1 MKKYINYLIVILT
14 ITIIC
19 YSVNTYGQCV
29 NCENTQTS
37 GSNSSAIGFGTKAL
51 ESNSFASG
59 DNSEASGITSTALGY
74 FSKAEGNYSFATG
87 YNSYALGDL
96 SFAIGQNA
104 NALHVRTYAL
114 GTSVLSSYTGAFT
127 IGSYLEANAA
137 FSMVIGKGY
146 NEDNKLVNN
155 HYRSLMIGFNSK
167 KPTLFVSP
175 SPLSAGHN
183 STGKVGIGIAGEISN
198 PLLAKLHIRSDDNEP
213 ANLFLEPT
221 NWTSD
226 FNAEIWLGNQAHGIS
241 AEVNQ
246 GLVFKT
252 DNYFLFNQGNVG
264 IGLNNPA
271 YTLDVNG
278 SINFNGELLFNGS
291 TYNPSPWA
299 QNGNNIYYNNGKVGI
314 GTTNFVGNYDL
325 YVGNGILTNE
335 VMVKH
340 PSQWY
345 DYVFE
350 PDYNLKTLNELED
363 YIQQNKHLPDVPTA
377 EEINENGF
385 GLGKMNGIL
394 LKKIEELT
402 LYIIEQQKAI
412 ERQNKD
418 IILLKNKMYNK

>member
-1 MKKYINYLIVILT
+1 MKKLLIIMMFT
-14 ITIIC
+14 ISTLS
-19 YSVNTYGQCV
+19 YSYGQCI

-155 HYRSLMIGFNSK
+155 HYRSLMIGFDSK
-167 KPTLFVSP
+167 KPTLFISP

-183 STGKVGIGIAGEISN
+183 STGKVGIGIAGDSGN
-198 PLLAKLHIRSDDNEP
+198 PLLAKLHIRSDDNES

-221 NWTSD
+221 NWTSE

-252 DNYFLFNQGNVG
+252 ENYYLFNQGNM
-264 IGLNNPA
+264 
-271 YTLDVNG
+271 
-278 SINFNGELLFNGS
+278 
-291 TYNPSPWA
+291 
-299 QNGNNIYYNNGKVGI
+299 GI
-314 GTTNFVGNYDL
+314 GTPEPCSKLQVTDGDIFIEDINSGIIMKSPDGNCWRISIDNNGNFVSTSITCPCNSANVPEQKNNQEINIYPNPVQNIVNIEIISQKSKYFNIEIYTIQGKLIFLKQYKTSPLSIDISDL
-325 YVGNGILTNE
+325 SNGIY
-335 VMVKH
+335 M
-340 PSQWY
+340 
-345 DYVFE
+345 
-350 PDYNLKTLNELED
+350 LKIKD
-363 YIQQNKHLPDVPTA
+363 
-377 EEINENGF
+377 ENGNII
-385 GLGKMNGIL
+385 KNE
-394 LKKIEELT
+394 KIV
-402 LYIIEQQKAI
+402 
-412 ERQNKD
+412 
-418 IILLKNKMYNK
+418 KN